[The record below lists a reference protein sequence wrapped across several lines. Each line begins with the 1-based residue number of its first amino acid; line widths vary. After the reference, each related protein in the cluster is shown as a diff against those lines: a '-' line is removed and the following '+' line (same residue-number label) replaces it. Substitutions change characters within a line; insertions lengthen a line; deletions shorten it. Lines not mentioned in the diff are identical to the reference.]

1 MGTSLPDVAW
11 KTLRCAWSSGGDH
24 RLRNLQGIHQGQYRG
39 YNSTSHHTVARQPL
53 LVSHGPGQGL
63 ARSAHPAGH
72 FLLGQTLLQLTQ
84 ELPGKPAP
92 AGRGPGLRQGL
103 PAVEKVAVRAVVP
116 VNLVVLLEER
126 S

>member
-1 MGTSLPDVAW
+1 MRLE
-11 KTLRCAWSSGGDH
+11 LRGGENH